1 MSLSLSFTN
10 LYDYDLAQPG
20 ITLPVQ
26 LISGQLSAD
35 VNAKLDTGATHCIFQ
50 RFIGEELGFTIENG
64 ERREFSTATGMF
76 VAYEHAVTLTTLGMS
91 WEVLVCFAKD
101 HSFVRNVLG
110 RSGFLNRVLFGLNDY
125 AGRLYLGNLADV
137 E

>member
-1 MSLSLSFTN
+1 MPLSLSFTN

-50 RFIGEELGFTIENG
+50 RFIGEELGLTIED
-64 ERREFSTATGMF
+64 
-76 VAYEHAVTLTTLGMS
+76 
-91 WEVLVCFAKD
+91 VLVCFAKD

-125 AGRLYLGNLADV
+125 AGRLYLGNPADV